1 MSRLRGFTLVEIL
14 VAIAIFAVL
23 GIASSRLLDQVLRAD
38 EASKARGQRLGELQ
52 RAMGILERDAL
63 QVVARPVRDELGEP
77 LPAVSG
83 GVRGMLEFTRA
94 GWRNPTGAERA
105 ELQRVA
111 YMLEGKQLLRF
122 YWPVLDRA
130 EGSEPVRQV
139 LLDEVEQAEVEFVA
153 ADGETRQFW
162 PQEDG
167 SAASPGAALPR
178 AVRLRLVVAPW
189 GEIER
194 LFALPDTLPA
204 RFATATGDP
213 GGGAD
218 GGAGGDGDGTSGGG
232 RGGAAESGT
241 DGPTNDGG
249 GDAGGSTQ

>member
-1 MSRLRGFTLVEIL
+1 MSRRHGFTLIEIL

-23 GIASSRLLDQVLRAD
+23 GIAASRLLDQVLRAD

-63 QVVARPVRDELGEP
+63 QVVARPVRDELGET

-83 GVRGMLEFTRA
+83 GVRSMLEFTRA

-167 SAASPGAALPR
+167 SAAVPGAALPR
-178 AVRLRLVVAPW
+178 ALRLRLVVAPW

-204 RFATATGDP
+204 RFASATGDP
-213 GGGAD
+213 GGGAGGEGG
-218 GGAGGDGDGTSGGG
+218 GGAGDGGDGGGNV
-232 RGGAAESGT
+232 AESGT
-241 DGPTNDGG
+241 DGPTND
-249 GDAGGSTQ
+249 AGSGEDGVTP